1 MIPPQPVQNEM
12 TFAPC
17 VNCGHNAAGSGELVK
32 HTNTRDGHRF
42 FTLHCQVCK
51 CDKPAIQGKDVK
63 EAKEV
68 ITVEVEKQPEAIF
81 SLTPG
86 PGGLENL
93 ARSMNGKISSKEQRK
108 CGECDFQGVPQPLM
122 LHAVKNHPFPGEELK
137 KLLAAGKTVPE
148 IAESLH
154 RSRSTVAYHIAK
166 LKPEDETPGSSPESK
181 DKEKKDPTESSKR
194 ILELEGEVASLKKA
208 LSEALANRE
217 NGEDNDRESLIHDNQ
232 TLEKLLTAARNQIA
246 EYEEQIA
253 RIHAGNG
260 DNGHPG
266 TLRSKVMISGFEG
279 YYDNQ
284 KKLISELIKE
294 HIYHA
299 GKGKSITMEVRQL
312 EDLLRVT
319 VEISGGPAE

>member
-17 VNCGHNAAGSGELVK
+17 VNCGHDAAGSGDLVK

-51 CDKPAIQGKDVK
+51 CDKPAIQGKEVLVV
-63 EAKEV
+63 EAK
-68 ITVEVEKQPEAIF
+68 K
-81 SLTPG
+81 
-86 PGGLENL
+86 
-93 ARSMNGKISSKEQRK
+93 
-108 CGECDFQGVPQPLM
+108 D
-122 LHAVKNHPFPGEELK
+122 
-137 KLLAAGKTVPE
+137 PE
-148 IAESLH
+148 IADREN
-154 RSRSTVAYHIAK
+154 A
-166 LKPEDETPGSSPESK
+166 GSSVNIQKLMADSRRKEILRLHEEGKTAREISDLLKVSPQLVNLRLQEEGISPRPKERSPEI
-181 DKEKKDPTESSKR
+181 EKKDPKESESK
-194 ILELEGEVASLKKA
+194 ILLLEVEIENLKRSLA
-208 LSEALANRE
+208 EARE
-217 NGEDNDRESLIHDNQ
+217 QI
-232 TLEKLLTAARNQIA
+232 TAADRTIA
-246 EYEEQIA
+246 ELRSTPNDGY
-253 RIHAGNG
+253 
-260 DNGHPG
+260 PG
-266 TLRSKVMISGFEG
+266 ILRSKVMISGFEG